1 MKLLP
6 FPLGRD
12 LLCALTR
19 SSRQRATAEG
29 RACVVLQG
37 SGIASKVSVREVSL
51 CLTDRAGPRRKKA
64 ELEAEGST
72 Q

>member
-1 MKLLP
+1 MCPDKV
-6 FPLGRD
+6 FE
-12 LLCALTR
+12 AK
-19 SSRQRATAEG
+19 SNSRG
-29 RACVVLQG
+29 LQG
-37 SGIASKVSVREVSL
+37 SGIASKASVREVPL